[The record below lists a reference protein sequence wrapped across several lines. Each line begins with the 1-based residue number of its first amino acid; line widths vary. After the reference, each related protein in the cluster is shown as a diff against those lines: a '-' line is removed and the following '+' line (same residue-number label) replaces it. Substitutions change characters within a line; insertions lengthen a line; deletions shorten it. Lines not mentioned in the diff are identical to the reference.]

1 MTVMMGRFLRGLA
14 LACLLLTT
22 AFLPPRQEPNN
33 IHITQIDTS
42 EFPRI
47 TVYVS
52 ATDNNGEP
60 LAIDPAQIALSENG
74 KAVQAEEMHPLGDV
88 NPLSTLLVIDVSGSM
103 NKADKLTGAKD
114 AAAAYVRQMKGDDV
128 TGLLTFNTELELVQP
143 LTTDRQALL
152 NAIDGIVAQHD
163 TAMYD
168 ALYQGVGILSG
179 TTGRKAIL
187 VLTDGLDNRSQH
199 TSSDVISRIGPT
211 GLSISTIGLG
221 DPSLMG
227 VSQAGLDVQAL
238 RSLADRAGGTYAYAA
253 DQTALTAIYERY
265 SRALHSEYALTY
277 TTTAELR
284 DGVNRSLTVAL
295 ARGAD
300 ASSTS
305 GTYNPGGLVPEVA
318 QTNTWPL
325 FLGLAAGLVVLLFAP
340 GIVGRLF
347 GAREGRSPTAPR
359 IKLADTSKPRV
370 RLR

>member
-1 MTVMMGRFLRGLA
+1 MTRMMGRWLRGFA
-14 LACLLLTT
+14 LACLFLTT
-22 AFLPPRQEPNN
+22 AFLPPRQETND

-42 EFPRI
+42 QFPRI

-52 ATDNNGEP
+52 VTDANGEP
-60 LAIDPAQIALSENG
+60 VAIDPAQIALSENG
-74 KAVQAEEMHPLGDV
+74 KAVQAEEVHPLGEVD
-88 NPLSTLLVIDVSGSM
+88 PLSTLLVIDVSGSM
-103 NKADKLTGAKD
+103 NKADKLNGAKE
-114 AAAAYVRQMKGDDV
+114 AAAAYVRQMKANDV
-128 TGLLTFNTELELVQP
+128 TGLLTFNTEWDLVQP
-143 LTTDRQALL
+143 LTADRQALL
-152 NAIDGIVAQHD
+152 DAINGIVAQHD

-187 VLTDGLDNRSQH
+187 VLTDGLDNRSKH
-199 TSSDVISRIGPT
+199 TSSDVISLIGPT

-221 DPSLMG
+221 DPTLLG

-238 RSLADRAGGTYAYAA
+238 RSLAGRAGGTYAYAA
-253 DQTALTAIYERY
+253 DQTALTAIYQRY

-277 TTTAELR
+277 TTTAALR

-295 ARGAD
+295 AQGTDTSGA
-300 ASSTS
+300 S

-318 QTNTWPL
+318 QTNTWAL
-325 FLGLAAGLVVLLFAP
+325 FFGLMAGLIVLLLAP
-340 GIVGRLF
+340 GIVRRLF
-347 GAREGRSPTAPR
+347 ASRETGSASAPR